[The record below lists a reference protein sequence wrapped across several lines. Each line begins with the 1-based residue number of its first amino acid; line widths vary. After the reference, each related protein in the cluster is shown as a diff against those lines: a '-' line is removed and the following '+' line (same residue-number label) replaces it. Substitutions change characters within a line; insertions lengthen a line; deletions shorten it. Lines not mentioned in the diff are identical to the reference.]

1 MTMKLCALI
10 PTYDNP
16 TTIAAVVEGARR
28 HLTDVLVIDDGSAPP
43 ARRVL
48 TELAASGACSLLVRP
63 ENGGKGAALKDGL
76 SWAKQ
81 HGYDYAVTLDADLQ
95 HASDDIPRFL
105 AGIDPARPTLVLGQP
120 VFDDSAPAIRRFGR
134 QISVFWVMVETLSR
148 QIGDPLCGYRV
159 YPVAASLATGTRAEG
174 MDIDAEIAVRLVW
187 AGVAVAHVTT
197 HVTYPPGG
205 VSHFRGVADSLLIA
219 RLHVR
224 LCLEG
229 LWRLGKRAL
238 GALSRRPS
246 HG

>member
-1 MTMKLCALI
+1 MKVCVLI

-16 TTIAAVVEGARR
+16 TTIASVVEGTRR
-28 HLTDVLVIDDGSAPP
+28 HLSDVRVLADGSAPP

-48 TELAASGACSLLVRP
+48 ADLAASGACSLLVRP

-76 SWAKQ
+76 SWAKE
-81 HGYDYAVTLDADLQ
+81 HGFDYAVAIDADLQ
-95 HASDDIPRFL
+95 HDSDDIPRFL
-105 AGIDPARPTLVLGQP
+105 ARIDPTRATVVLGQP

-134 QISVFWVMVETLSR
+134 QFSVFLVMVETLSR
-148 QIGDPLCGYRV
+148 RVGDPLCGYRV
-159 YPVAASLATGTRAEG
+159 YPVAASLATGTQALG
-174 MDIDAEIAVRLVW
+174 MDIDIEIAVRLVW
-187 AGVAVAHVTT
+187 AGVHVEHVTT
-197 HVTYPPGG
+197 QVTYPPGG
-205 VSHFRGVADSLLIA
+205 VSHFRGVADTLLIA

-238 GALSRRPS
+238 RALSRRPS